1 MSGSA
6 RANIGTENNVLYS
19 LTFSPLPRR
28 YPWLVKRVI
37 LVDFWRLRRMK
48 SGEPVGR
55 ILFESFV
62 YRAGTVYSPPYYLI
76 RKAVVKR

>member
-1 MSGSA
+1 M
-6 RANIGTENNVLYS
+6 
-19 LTFSPLPRR
+19 
-28 YPWLVKRVI
+28 KRVI

-62 YRAGTVYSPPYYLI
+62 YRAGTVYSPLYYLI
-76 RKAVVKR
+76 RKGVVKREE